1 MAELFRVVIPLFSI
15 ILCGF
20 LAGRL
25 SIISF
30 NSTTALNNFV
40 YYFSL
45 PALLFLSISTAPVE
59 QLLNWNFILLNI
71 CIIST
76 MYVFSILIFR
86 FIFKKNFP
94 ELSLYGMI
102 TTYGNTGFLGIPL
115 LITAFGQSAAIPAA
129 IINFVYDVLIISF
142 IIITFE
148 LAKIRKNKQQN
159 GPTHLLRLIVR
170 SIFFNPINASL
181 LLGVLIALNTI
192 PVPQPI
198 YVFTE
203 ILSPAAGPTALF
215 ALGLGLSGERNVL
228 KNENYQLAELIT
240 LVGLKLI
247 VLPLLALFYIYF
259 VFQPE
264 NAMWAKSVILLSAVP
279 TGALVYV
286 FAKKYN
292 TMAKQV
298 PLYILVTTVL
308 SIFTIAFVLIFL

>member
-1 MAELFRVVIPLFSI
+1 MAELFRVVIPLFAI

-20 LAGRL
+20 LAGRFSL
-25 SIISF
+25 LSF

-40 YYFSL
+40 YYFAL

-59 QLLNWNFILLNI
+59 QLLDWNFILLNI
-71 CIIST
+71 CIIAT
-76 MYVFSILIFR
+76 MFVFSMLIFR
-86 FIFKKNFP
+86 FVFKKRFP

-115 LITAFGQSAAIPAA
+115 LITAFGQAAAVPAA

-148 LAKIRKNKQQN
+148 LAKTRENKQQN
-159 GPTHLLRLIVR
+159 SPVHWLQLIIK

-181 LLGVLIALNTI
+181 LLGVLVALTSI

-228 KNENYQLAELIT
+228 RNKHYQLAELLT
-240 LVGLKLI
+240 LAGLKLI
-247 VLPLLALFYIYF
+247 ALPLLAIFYIYF

-286 FAKKYN
+286 FAEKYN

-298 PLYILVTTVL
+298 PLYILVTTIL
-308 SIFTIAFVLIFL
+308 SIFTIAFVLIFF

>member
-1 MAELFRVVIPLFSI
+1 MAELFGVVIPLFAI

-20 LAGRL
+20 LAGRFSLL
-25 SIISF
+25 SF
-30 NSTTALNNFV
+30 ESTTALNNFV

-59 QLLNWNFILLNI
+59 QLLDWNFILLNI
-71 CIIST
+71 CIVST
-76 MYVFSILIFR
+76 MFVFSMFIFR
-86 FIFKKNFP
+86 FVFKKTFP

-115 LITAFGQSAAIPAA
+115 LITAFGQAAAIPAA

-142 IIITFE
+142 IIISIE
-148 LAKIRKNKQQN
+148 LVKSRKSHKKNSPIN
-159 GPTHLLRLIVR
+159 LLQLIVK
-170 SIFFNPINASL
+170 SIFLNPINASL
-181 LLGVLIALNTI
+181 ILGVLVALTSI
-192 PVPQPI
+192 PVPQPV

-228 KNENYQLAELIT
+228 KNKNYQFSELMT
-240 LVGLKLI
+240 LVVLKLI
-247 VLPLLALFYIYF
+247 ALPLLAIFYIYF
-259 VFQPE
+259 VIQPE

-286 FAKKYN
+286 FAEKYN

-298 PLYILVTTVL
+298 PLYILITTVL